1 MTFALEMIFA
11 SEIRKWANKVRGEWN
26 TILVCVKFCSH
37 SLTVPDKCVHSGA
50 GNDKNKTNFNVRTEK
65 NCPTYVPFIS
75 NKTSIVILF
84 HLYFYSEDC
93 LTFHIRI

>member
-1 MTFALEMIFA
+1 MEYNISVCEILFSQLE
-11 SEIRKWANKVRGEWN
+11 
-26 TILVCVKFCSH
+26 
-37 SLTVPDKCVHSGA
+37 PDKCVHSGA

-84 HLYFYSEDC
+84 HLYFYSQDC